1 MVARFK
7 GGLVFVLAFV
17 FLISGSP
24 GQEPL
29 FEPWQFARLIK
40 SEPFGP
46 WWWVYAQRAYPLG
59 FIPEGA
65 ELRAFQQ
72 LEQWKAAHRTDASF
86 ALVQEQERWIS
97 IGPAPI
103 LGGQIGARGNAR
115 PMSGRV
121 MALAVD
127 PRNEARW
134 LIGGAQGGVWETRDA
149 GKSWQPLTD
158 DQPALAIGAIALA
171 ASNPDIVYVGTGTAV
186 FAASSFA
193 GAGLLKSTDGG
204 RTWQLVAP
212 STFARVSFSDLK
224 VDPLDANHLIAATA
238 TGIAG
243 RGRERPPQIPPVGIL
258 TSTDGGLTW
267 TVRLSGQATDVEV
280 DPRMFHRQFAALG
293 NPFGSSVNGLY
304 RSTDAG
310 QTWTRLEGPWTQV
323 RGGVGRI
330 ELALAPSDPNTLYV
344 SIQDAVDGARA
355 DGGLLGLWRTSN
367 AWDEKPTW
375 TAIPIEATDDG
386 SGLHGYCGWDPAFRT
401 ASDQCWFD
409 HELSVD
415 PTDPDILYA
424 GGIPLWKYDGGTWT
438 EVSKTVANPQN
449 GIHVDQHAMAWAG
462 RRLIVGNDGGV
473 WSTEDGGETWEHH
486 NTTLALTQFYDGS
499 IHPDGRLA
507 LAGSQDNGTEVW
519 QGEIAWRW
527 IRGGDG
533 ADTAIALSR
542 ADTDWA
548 LSGQNLALRRTRDA
562 GRTITSA
569 DSGID
574 KTGVPFIARFEKC
587 PANDDVFIA
596 GTDNLWKSTNFFSA
610 ARPTW
615 EANSPEMRSSITA
628 LAFAPSDGS
637 CTTYAFGTAN
647 GQLRLT
653 RDGGMTWTDIDM
665 SNKVPN
671 RYVTDLAFDPGDA
684 NILYVTLS
692 GFDEG
697 TPNQPGHVFRTE
709 TALSPMPTWT
719 DVSPPV
725 NIPHNTIVLDPRQP
739 HIIYVGTDLGVWKS
753 TDRGQR
759 WIHLG
764 PETGMPN
771 VAVFELQIAERS
783 GHIIAFTF
791 GRGAFLAGGAI
802 RRPPPLLR

>member
-1 MVARFK
+1 MVARIKTFFA
-7 GGLVFVLAFV
+7 FVTALAF
-17 FLISGSP
+17 LTSGSR

-29 FEPWQFARLIK
+29 FQPWQFARLIK

-46 WWWVYAQRAYPLG
+46 WWWVFWQRAYPLG

-65 ELRAFQQ
+65 ELRALRQI
-72 LEQWKAAHRTDASF
+72 ERWRAAHRADVSF
-86 ALVQEQERWIS
+86 ALAQEQQRWIS

-103 LGGQIGARGNAR
+103 LGGQVGARGNTR

-121 MALAVD
+121 TAVAVD
-127 PRNEARW
+127 PRTQTRW

-149 GKSWQPLTD
+149 GTSWEPLTD
-158 DQPALAIGAIALA
+158 DQPALAIGAIAFA
-171 ASNPDIVYVGTGTAV
+171 PSDPNIIYVGTGTAV
-186 FAASSFA
+186 FAQSSFA
-193 GAGLLKSTDGG
+193 GAGLIRSTDGG
-204 RTWQLVAP
+204 RTWQLVA
-212 STFARVSFSDLK
+212 SSALARVSFSDIK
-224 VDPLDANHLIAATA
+224 VDPLDALHLVIATA
-238 TGIAG
+238 IGIAG
-243 RGRERPPQIPPVGIL
+243 RGRERPPQIPPTGIV
-258 TSTDGGLTW
+258 TTTDGGLTW
-267 TVRLSGQATDVEV
+267 AVRLSGWATDLEV
-280 DPRMFHRQFAALG
+280 DPRTFQRQFAALG
-293 NPFGSSVNGLY
+293 NPFGSAANGLY

-310 QTWTRLEGPWTQV
+310 QTWTRMNGPWEGV

-330 ELALAPSDPNTLYV
+330 ELALAPSDPNTLYISV
-344 SIQDAVDGARA
+344 QDAFDGVRA

-375 TAIPIEATDDG
+375 TAISVAATDDG

-415 PTDPDILYA
+415 PTNPDTLYA
-424 GGIPLWKYDGGTWT
+424 GGIPLWKYDGVRWT
-438 EVSKTVANPQN
+438 EVSKTVGDPLS

-486 NTTLALTQFYDGS
+486 NTTLAITQFYEGS
-499 IHPDGRLA
+499 IHPDAVLA

-519 QGEIAWRW
+519 QGERAWRW

-533 ADTAIALSR
+533 ADTAISSTR
-542 ADTDWA
+542 PDTDWA

-562 GRTITSA
+562 ARTITIA

-587 PANDDVFIA
+587 PTNDDVFIA

-610 ARPTW
+610 VRPTW

-628 LAFAPSDGS
+628 LAFAPSDDS
-637 CTTYAFGTAN
+637 CNTYAFGTAN
-647 GQLRLT
+647 GQLRVT
-653 RDGGMTWTDIDM
+653 RDGGMTWTDLDM
-665 SNKVPN
+665 GNQVPN
-671 RYVTDLAFDPGDA
+671 RYVTDLAFDPNDA

-697 TPNQPGHVFRTE
+697 TPGQPGHVFRTR
-709 TALSPMPTWT
+709 TALSSAPTWT

-725 NIPHNTIVLDPRQP
+725 NLPHNTIVIDPRQP
-739 HIIYVGTDLGVWKS
+739 EVIYVGTDLGVWKS
-753 TDRGQR
+753 TDGAQS

-771 VAVFELQIAERS
+771 VAVFELQIAERT
-783 GHIIAFTF
+783 GQIVAFTF
-791 GRGAFLAGGAI
+791 GRGAFLLGGAEK
-802 RRPPPLLR
+802 PPPR

>member
-1 MVARFK
+1 MVARSKSLF
-7 GGLVFVLAFV
+7 AFV
-17 FLISGSP
+17 VAIAFVTSGSW

-29 FEPWQFARLIK
+29 FQPWQFARLVK

-46 WWWVYAQRAYPLG
+46 WWWVFWQRAYPLG

-65 ELRAFQQ
+65 ELRAFRQI
-72 LEQWKAAHRTDASF
+72 ERWKGAHRADLSL
-86 ALVQEQERWIS
+86 ALAQELQRWIS

-103 LGGQIGARGNAR
+103 LGGQVGARGNAR

-121 MALAVD
+121 TAVAVD
-127 PRNEARW
+127 PRRPTRW

-149 GKSWQPLTD
+149 GTSWEPLTD
-158 DQPALAIGAIALA
+158 DQPALAIGAIAFA
-171 ASNPDIVYVGTGTAV
+171 PSDPDIIYVGTGTAV
-186 FAASSFA
+186 FAQSSFA
-193 GAGLLKSTDGG
+193 GAGLMKSTDGG
-204 RTWQLVAP
+204 TTWQLVAP
-212 STFARVSFSDLK
+212 STFARVGFSDIK
-224 VDPLDANHLIAATA
+224 VDPLDANRVIIATA
-238 TGIAG
+238 RGIAG
-243 RGRERPPQIPPVGIL
+243 RGRERPPQVPPMGVV

-267 TVRLSGQATDVEV
+267 AVRLSGQATDLEI
-280 DPRMFHRQFAALG
+280 DPRTFQRQFAALG
-293 NPFGSSVNGLY
+293 DPFGSAANGLY
-304 RSTDAG
+304 RSLDAG
-310 QTWTRLEGPWTQV
+310 QTWTRINGPWEGV

-330 ELALAPSDPNTLYV
+330 ELALAPSDPNTLYIGV
-344 SIQDAVDGARA
+344 QDAIDRVRA

-367 AWDEKPTW
+367 AWDENPTW
-375 TAIPIEATDDG
+375 TAIAIEATDDG

-401 ASDQCWFD
+401 ATDQCWFD

-424 GGIPLWKYDGGTWT
+424 GGIPLWKYDGVRWT
-438 EVSKTVANPQN
+438 EVSKTVRNPLS

-486 NTTLALTQFYDGS
+486 NTNLVLTQFYEGS
-499 IHPDGRLA
+499 IHPDAVLV
-507 LAGSQDNGTEVW
+507 LAGSQDNGTQVW
-519 QGEIAWRW
+519 QGEMAWRW

-533 ADTAIALSR
+533 ADTAISSTR
-542 ADTDWA
+542 PDTDWA
-548 LSGQNLALRRTRDA
+548 LSSQNLALRRTRDA
-562 GRTITSA
+562 ARTITIA

-610 ARPTW
+610 VRPTW

-628 LAFAPSDGS
+628 LAFAASDDS
-637 CTTYAFGTAN
+637 CNTYAFGTAN

-653 RDGGMTWTDIDM
+653 RDGGMTWVDLDM
-665 SNKVPN
+665 GNQVPN

-697 TPNQPGHVFRTE
+697 TPNQPGHVFRTR
-709 TALSPMPTWT
+709 TALSSVPTWM

-725 NIPHNTIVLDPRQP
+725 NLPHNTIVIDPRRPQ
-739 HIIYVGTDLGVWKS
+739 IIYVGTDLGVWKS
-753 TDRGQR
+753 VDGAQS
-759 WIHLG
+759 WVHLG

-771 VAVFELQIAERS
+771 VAVFELQIAQRT
-783 GHIIAFTF
+783 GQLIAFTF
-791 GRGAFLAGGAI
+791 GRGAFLLGRDREAEP
-802 RRPPPLLR
+802 R